1 MKERRIIMK
10 KVIVAMML
18 MAMTATTVA
27 GCGSNDTAADTT
39 TETAAE
45 DTTAD
50 TADAAEDTAADT
62 AAAGAASG
70 AISVLSREDGSGT
83 RGAFIE
89 LTGIEEKDSNGNK
102 TDNTKKDALI
112 CKSTDVVLT
121 QVSGDKNAIGYISFG
136 SLNDTVKALKVE
148 GVEPSTATI
157 ESGDYKIVRP
167 FNIAVKDGLSDA
179 AQDFENYILSSE
191 GQDIIEKAGYIKID
205 KSAAAYASNNASG
218 KVVVSG
224 SSSVTPVMEKLAEAY
239 QKANTNVTV
248 DVQQSDSSTGI
259 KDAINGTSDI
269 GMASRDISDDELS
282 QGIKSVTIAQ
292 DAIAVI
298 VNKDNAV
305 EDITMD
311 EIKAIYTGSKTTWSD
326 ESK

>member
-1 MKERRIIMK
+1 MKTRTSK
-10 KVIVAMML
+10 LAAVFTSVAL
-18 MAMTATTVA
+18 
-27 GCGSNDTAADTT
+27 
-39 TETAAE
+39 
-45 DTTAD
+45 
-50 TADAAEDTAADT
+50 
-62 AAAGAASG
+62 AAAMLASCG
-70 AISVLSREDGSGT
+70 GSSDKITVISREDGSGT

-89 LTGIEEKDSNGNK
+89 LTGIEEKDPNGNK

-191 GQDIIEKAGYIKID
+191 GQDVIEGAGYIKID
-205 KSAAAYASNNASG
+205 KSAAAFSSNNASG

-224 SSSVTPVMEKLAEAY
+224 SSSVTPVMEKLAESY
-239 QKANTNVTV
+239 QKVNTNVTV

-298 VNKDNAV
+298 VNKDNSV
-305 EDITMD
+305 DDISMD
-311 EIKAIYTGSKTTWSD
+311 DIKAIYTGTKTTWSD

>member
-1 MKERRIIMK
+1 MKTCTQGAERKGANQKAPRASIRKRFYIMK
-10 KVIVAMML
+10 TRTSKLAAIFTSVALAATMLASCGGSSDKITVI
-18 MAMTATTVA
+18 
-27 GCGSNDTAADTT
+27 
-39 TETAAE
+39 
-45 DTTAD
+45 
-50 TADAAEDTAADT
+50 
-62 AAAGAASG
+62 
-70 AISVLSREDGSGT
+70 SREDGSGT

-224 SSSVTPVMEKLAEAY
+224 SSSVTPVMEKLAESY

-305 EDITMD
+305 DDITMD

>member
-1 MKERRIIMK
+1 MKTRTSK
-10 KVIVAMML
+10 LAAVFTSVALAVAML
-18 MAMTATTVA
+18 ASCGGSSDKITV
-27 GCGSNDTAADTT
+27 
-39 TETAAE
+39 
-45 DTTAD
+45 
-50 TADAAEDTAADT
+50 
-62 AAAGAASG
+62 
-70 AISVLSREDGSGT
+70 ISREDGSGT

-102 TDNTKKDALI
+102 TDNTKKDAII

-191 GQDIIEKAGYIKID
+191 GQDVIEGAGYIKID
-205 KSAAAYASNNASG
+205 KSAAAFSSNNASG

-224 SSSVTPVMEKLAEAY
+224 SSSVTPVMEKLAESY
-239 QKANTNVTV
+239 QKVNTNVTV

-298 VNKDNAV
+298 VNKDNSV
-305 EDITMD
+305 DDISMD
-311 EIKAIYTGSKTTWSD
+311 DIKAIYTGTKTTWSD

>member
-1 MKERRIIMK
+1 MKTRTSKLAAIFTSVALAATMLASCGGSSDKIT
-10 KVIVAMML
+10 VI
-18 MAMTATTVA
+18 
-27 GCGSNDTAADTT
+27 
-39 TETAAE
+39 
-45 DTTAD
+45 
-50 TADAAEDTAADT
+50 
-62 AAAGAASG
+62 
-70 AISVLSREDGSGT
+70 SREDGSGT

-282 QGIKSVTIAQ
+282 QGIKSVIIAQ

>member
-1 MKERRIIMK
+1 MKTCTQGAERKGANQKAPRASIRKRFYIMK
-10 KVIVAMML
+10 TRTSKLAAIFTSVALAATMLASCGGSSDKITVI
-18 MAMTATTVA
+18 
-27 GCGSNDTAADTT
+27 
-39 TETAAE
+39 
-45 DTTAD
+45 
-50 TADAAEDTAADT
+50 
-62 AAAGAASG
+62 
-70 AISVLSREDGSGT
+70 SREDGSGT

-205 KSAAAYASNNASG
+205 KSAAAYASNSASG

-305 EDITMD
+305 DDITMD

>member
-1 MKERRIIMK
+1 MKTCTQGAERKGANQKARRASIRKRFYIMK
-10 KVIVAMML
+10 TRTSKLAAIFTSVALAATMLASCGGSSDKITVI
-18 MAMTATTVA
+18 
-27 GCGSNDTAADTT
+27 
-39 TETAAE
+39 
-45 DTTAD
+45 
-50 TADAAEDTAADT
+50 
-62 AAAGAASG
+62 
-70 AISVLSREDGSGT
+70 SREDGSGT

-136 SLNDTVKALKVE
+136 SLNDKVKALKVE

>member
-1 MKERRIIMK
+1 MQRLIIQGGSRLNGE
-10 KVIVAMML
+10 I
-18 MAMTATTVA
+18 TVQGAKNAALPLLA
-27 GCGSNDTAADTT
+27 GCVLINGEIRLHNCPALSDVFAACR
-39 TETAAE
+39 
-45 DTTAD
+45 
-50 TADAAEDTAADT
+50 
-62 AAAGAASG
+62 
-70 AISVLSREDGSGT
+70 ILSVLGARCSREDGCVT
-83 RGAFIE
+83 VDARGAFIE

-179 AQDFENYILSSE
+179 AQDFENYILSSD

-311 EIKAIYTGSKTTWSD
+311 EIKSIYTGSKTTWSD

>member
-1 MKERRIIMK
+1 MKTRTSKLAAIFTSVALAATMLASCGGSSDKIT
-10 KVIVAMML
+10 VI
-18 MAMTATTVA
+18 
-27 GCGSNDTAADTT
+27 
-39 TETAAE
+39 
-45 DTTAD
+45 
-50 TADAAEDTAADT
+50 
-62 AAAGAASG
+62 
-70 AISVLSREDGSGT
+70 SREDGSGT

-89 LTGIEEKDSNGNK
+89 LTGIEEKDSNGTT

-121 QVSGDKNAIGYISFG
+121 QVSGDNNAIGYISFG

-157 ESGDYKIVRP
+157 ESGNYKIVRP

-224 SSSVTPVMEKLAEAY
+224 SSSVTPVMEKLAESY

-259 KDAINGTSDI
+259 KDAIKGTSDI

-305 EDITMD
+305 DDITMD
-311 EIKAIYTGSKTTWSD
+311 EIKSIYTGSKTTWSD

>member
-1 MKERRIIMK
+1 MKTRTSK
-10 KVIVAMML
+10 LASVFTSVAL
-18 MAMTATTVA
+18 
-27 GCGSNDTAADTT
+27 
-39 TETAAE
+39 
-45 DTTAD
+45 
-50 TADAAEDTAADT
+50 
-62 AAAGAASG
+62 AAAMLASCG
-70 AISVLSREDGSGT
+70 GSSDKITVISREDGSGT

-89 LTGIEEKDSNGNK
+89 LTGIEEKDPNGNK

-191 GQDIIEKAGYIKID
+191 GQDVIEGAGYIKID
-205 KSAAAYASNNASG
+205 KSAAAFSSNNASG

-224 SSSVTPVMEKLAEAY
+224 SSSVTPVMEKLAESY
-239 QKANTNVTV
+239 QKVNTNVTV

-298 VNKDNAV
+298 VNKDNSV
-305 EDITMD
+305 DDISMD
-311 EIKAIYTGSKTTWSD
+311 DIKAIYTGTKTTWSD

>member
-1 MKERRIIMK
+1 MKTRTSKLAAIFTS
-10 KVIVAMML
+10 VAL
-18 MAMTATTVA
+18 
-27 GCGSNDTAADTT
+27 
-39 TETAAE
+39 
-45 DTTAD
+45 
-50 TADAAEDTAADT
+50 
-62 AAAGAASG
+62 AAAMLASCG
-70 AISVLSREDGSGT
+70 GSSDKITVISREDGSGT

-179 AQDFENYILSSE
+179 AQDFENYILSSD

-239 QKANTNVTV
+239 QKVNTNVTV

-305 EDITMD
+305 DDITMD

>member
-1 MKERRIIMK
+1 MKTCTQGAERKGANQKAQRASVRKRFYIMK
-10 KVIVAMML
+10 TRTSKL
-18 MAMTATTVA
+18 
-27 GCGSNDTAADTT
+27 AAIF
-39 TETAAE
+39 
-45 DTTAD
+45 
-50 TADAAEDTAADT
+50 
-62 AAAGAASG
+62 
-70 AISVLSREDGSGT
+70 ISVALAATMLASCGGSSDKITVISREDGSGT

-121 QVSGDKNAIGYISFG
+121 QVSGDKNA
-136 SLNDTVKALKVE
+136 LNDTVKALKVE

-305 EDITMD
+305 DDITMD

>member
-1 MKERRIIMK
+1 MKTCTQGAERKGANQKARRASIRKRFYIMK
-10 KVIVAMML
+10 TRTSKLAAIFTSVAL
-18 MAMTATTVA
+18 
-27 GCGSNDTAADTT
+27 
-39 TETAAE
+39 
-45 DTTAD
+45 
-50 TADAAEDTAADT
+50 
-62 AAAGAASG
+62 AAAMLASCG
-70 AISVLSREDGSGT
+70 GSSDKITVISREDGSGT

-112 CKSTDVVLT
+112 CKSTDVVFT

-205 KSAAAYASNNASG
+205 KSAAAYSSNNASG

>member
-1 MKERRIIMK
+1 MKTCTQGAERKGANQKAPRASIRKRFYIMK
-10 KVIVAMML
+10 TRTSKLAAIFTSVALAATMLASCGGSSDKITVI
-18 MAMTATTVA
+18 
-27 GCGSNDTAADTT
+27 
-39 TETAAE
+39 
-45 DTTAD
+45 
-50 TADAAEDTAADT
+50 
-62 AAAGAASG
+62 
-70 AISVLSREDGSGT
+70 SREDGSGT

-112 CKSTDVVLT
+112 CNSTNVVIT
-121 QVSGDKNAIGYISFG
+121 QGSGDKNAIGYISFG

-305 EDITMD
+305 DDITMD

>member
-1 MKERRIIMK
+1 MRTCTQGAERKGANQKAPRASIRKRFYIMK
-10 KVIVAMML
+10 TRTSKLAAIFTSVAL
-18 MAMTATTVA
+18 
-27 GCGSNDTAADTT
+27 
-39 TETAAE
+39 
-45 DTTAD
+45 
-50 TADAAEDTAADT
+50 
-62 AAAGAASG
+62 AAAMLASCG
-70 AISVLSREDGSGT
+70 GSSDKITVISREDGSGT

-311 EIKAIYTGSKTTWSD
+311 EIKSIYTGSKTTWSD

>member
-1 MKERRIIMK
+1 MKTCTQGAERKGANQKAPRASIRKRFYIMK
-10 KVIVAMML
+10 TRTSKLAAIFTSVALAATMLASCGGNSDKITVI
-18 MAMTATTVA
+18 
-27 GCGSNDTAADTT
+27 
-39 TETAAE
+39 
-45 DTTAD
+45 
-50 TADAAEDTAADT
+50 
-62 AAAGAASG
+62 
-70 AISVLSREDGSGT
+70 SREDGSGT

-102 TDNTKKDALI
+102 TDNTRKDALI

-224 SSSVTPVMEKLAEAY
+224 SSSVTPVMEKLAESY

-305 EDITMD
+305 DDITMD

>member
-1 MKERRIIMK
+1 MKTRTSKLAAIFTSVALAATMLASCGGSSDKIT
-10 KVIVAMML
+10 VI
-18 MAMTATTVA
+18 
-27 GCGSNDTAADTT
+27 
-39 TETAAE
+39 
-45 DTTAD
+45 
-50 TADAAEDTAADT
+50 
-62 AAAGAASG
+62 
-70 AISVLSREDGSGT
+70 SREDGSGT

-191 GQDIIEKAGYIKID
+191 GQDVIENAGYIKID
-205 KSAAAYASNNASG
+205 KSAAAFTSNNASG

-239 QKANTNVTV
+239 QKVNSGVTV

>member
-1 MKERRIIMK
+1 MKTRTSKLAAIFTS
-10 KVIVAMML
+10 VAL
-18 MAMTATTVA
+18 
-27 GCGSNDTAADTT
+27 
-39 TETAAE
+39 
-45 DTTAD
+45 
-50 TADAAEDTAADT
+50 
-62 AAAGAASG
+62 AAAMLASCG
-70 AISVLSREDGSGT
+70 GSSDKITVISREDGSGT

-224 SSSVTPVMEKLAEAY
+224 SSSVTPVMEKLAESY

-305 EDITMD
+305 DDITMD

>member
-1 MKERRIIMK
+1 MKTRTSKLAAIFTSVALAATMLASCGGSSDKIT
-10 KVIVAMML
+10 VI
-18 MAMTATTVA
+18 
-27 GCGSNDTAADTT
+27 
-39 TETAAE
+39 
-45 DTTAD
+45 
-50 TADAAEDTAADT
+50 
-62 AAAGAASG
+62 
-70 AISVLSREDGSGT
+70 SREDGSGT

-179 AQDFENYILSSE
+179 AQDFENYILSSD

-282 QGIKSVTIAQ
+282 QGIKSVIIAQ

>member
-1 MKERRIIMK
+1 MKTRTSKLAAIFTSVALAATMLASCGGSSDKIT
-10 KVIVAMML
+10 VI
-18 MAMTATTVA
+18 
-27 GCGSNDTAADTT
+27 
-39 TETAAE
+39 
-45 DTTAD
+45 
-50 TADAAEDTAADT
+50 
-62 AAAGAASG
+62 
-70 AISVLSREDGSGT
+70 SREDGSGT

-179 AQDFENYILSSE
+179 AQDFENYILSSD

-305 EDITMD
+305 DDITMD

>member
-1 MKERRIIMK
+1 MKTRTSK
-10 KVIVAMML
+10 L
-18 MAMTATTVA
+18 
-27 GCGSNDTAADTT
+27 AAIF
-39 TETAAE
+39 
-45 DTTAD
+45 
-50 TADAAEDTAADT
+50 
-62 AAAGAASG
+62 
-70 AISVLSREDGSGT
+70 ISVALVATMLASCGGSSDKITVISREDGSGT

-179 AQDFENYILSSE
+179 AQDFENYILSSD

>member
-1 MKERRIIMK
+1 MKTCTQGAERKGANQKAPRASIRKRFYIMK
-10 KVIVAMML
+10 TRTSKLAAIFTSVALAATMLASCGGSSDKITVI
-18 MAMTATTVA
+18 
-27 GCGSNDTAADTT
+27 
-39 TETAAE
+39 
-45 DTTAD
+45 
-50 TADAAEDTAADT
+50 
-62 AAAGAASG
+62 
-70 AISVLSREDGSGT
+70 SREDGSGT

-89 LTGIEEKDSNGNK
+89 LIGIEEKDSNGNK

>member
-1 MKERRIIMK
+1 MKTRTSKLAAIFTSVALVATMLASCGGSSDKIT
-10 KVIVAMML
+10 VI
-18 MAMTATTVA
+18 
-27 GCGSNDTAADTT
+27 
-39 TETAAE
+39 
-45 DTTAD
+45 
-50 TADAAEDTAADT
+50 
-62 AAAGAASG
+62 
-70 AISVLSREDGSGT
+70 SREDGSGT

-311 EIKAIYTGSKTTWSD
+311 EIKSIYTGSKTTWSD

>member
-1 MKERRIIMK
+1 MKTRTSKLAAIFTSVALAATMLASCGGSSDKIT
-10 KVIVAMML
+10 VI
-18 MAMTATTVA
+18 
-27 GCGSNDTAADTT
+27 
-39 TETAAE
+39 
-45 DTTAD
+45 
-50 TADAAEDTAADT
+50 
-62 AAAGAASG
+62 
-70 AISVLSREDGSGT
+70 SREDGSGT

-89 LTGIEEKDSNGNK
+89 LTGIEEKDADGNK

-179 AQDFENYILSSE
+179 AQDFENYILSSD

-239 QKANTNVTV
+239 QKVNTNVTV

-305 EDITMD
+305 DDITMD

>member
-1 MKERRIIMK
+1 MKTRTSKLAAIFTSVALAATMLASCGGSSDKIT
-10 KVIVAMML
+10 VI
-18 MAMTATTVA
+18 
-27 GCGSNDTAADTT
+27 
-39 TETAAE
+39 
-45 DTTAD
+45 
-50 TADAAEDTAADT
+50 
-62 AAAGAASG
+62 
-70 AISVLSREDGSGT
+70 SREDGSGT

-167 FNIAVKDGLSDA
+167 FNIAVKDGMSDA
-179 AQDFENYILSSE
+179 AQDFENYILSSD

>member
-1 MKERRIIMK
+1 MKTCTQGAERKGANQKARRASIRKRFYIMK
-10 KVIVAMML
+10 TRTSKLAAIFTSVAL
-18 MAMTATTVA
+18 
-27 GCGSNDTAADTT
+27 
-39 TETAAE
+39 
-45 DTTAD
+45 
-50 TADAAEDTAADT
+50 
-62 AAAGAASG
+62 AAAMLASCG
-70 AISVLSREDGSGT
+70 GSSDKITVISREDGSGT

-148 GVEPSTATI
+148 GVEPSTETI

-305 EDITMD
+305 DDISMD

>member
-1 MKERRIIMK
+1 MKTRTSKLAAIFTSVALAATMLASCGGSSDKIT
-10 KVIVAMML
+10 VI
-18 MAMTATTVA
+18 
-27 GCGSNDTAADTT
+27 
-39 TETAAE
+39 
-45 DTTAD
+45 
-50 TADAAEDTAADT
+50 
-62 AAAGAASG
+62 
-70 AISVLSREDGSGT
+70 SREDGSGT

-191 GQDIIEKAGYIKID
+191 GQDIIEKAGYINCLL
-205 KSAAAYASNNASG
+205 Y
-218 KVVVSG
+218 
-224 SSSVTPVMEKLAEAY
+224 
-239 QKANTNVTV
+239 
-248 DVQQSDSSTGI
+248 
-259 KDAINGTSDI
+259 TSP
-269 GMASRDISDDELS
+269 SPRD
-282 QGIKSVTIAQ
+282 
-292 DAIAVI
+292 
-298 VNKDNAV
+298 
-305 EDITMD
+305 
-311 EIKAIYTGSKTTWSD
+311 
-326 ESK
+326 

>member
-1 MKERRIIMK
+1 MKTRTSKLAAIFTSVALAATMLASCGGSSDKIT
-10 KVIVAMML
+10 VI
-18 MAMTATTVA
+18 
-27 GCGSNDTAADTT
+27 
-39 TETAAE
+39 
-45 DTTAD
+45 
-50 TADAAEDTAADT
+50 
-62 AAAGAASG
+62 
-70 AISVLSREDGSGT
+70 SREDGSGT

-248 DVQQSDSSTGI
+248 DVQQTDSSTGI

>member
-1 MKERRIIMK
+1 MKTRTSKLAAIFTSVALAATMLASCGGSSDKIT
-10 KVIVAMML
+10 VI
-18 MAMTATTVA
+18 
-27 GCGSNDTAADTT
+27 
-39 TETAAE
+39 
-45 DTTAD
+45 
-50 TADAAEDTAADT
+50 
-62 AAAGAASG
+62 
-70 AISVLSREDGSGT
+70 SREDGSGT

-224 SSSVTPVMEKLAEAY
+224 SSAVTPVMEKLAESY

>member
-1 MKERRIIMK
+1 MKTCTQGAERKGANQKAPRASIRKRFYIMK
-10 KVIVAMML
+10 TRTSKLAAIFTSVALAATMLASCGGSSDKITVI
-18 MAMTATTVA
+18 
-27 GCGSNDTAADTT
+27 
-39 TETAAE
+39 
-45 DTTAD
+45 
-50 TADAAEDTAADT
+50 
-62 AAAGAASG
+62 
-70 AISVLSREDGSGT
+70 SREDGSGT

-205 KSAAAYASNNASG
+205 KRAAAYSSNNASG

>member
-1 MKERRIIMK
+1 MKTRTSKLAAIFTSVALAATMLASCGGSSDKIT
-10 KVIVAMML
+10 VI
-18 MAMTATTVA
+18 
-27 GCGSNDTAADTT
+27 
-39 TETAAE
+39 
-45 DTTAD
+45 
-50 TADAAEDTAADT
+50 
-62 AAAGAASG
+62 
-70 AISVLSREDGSGT
+70 SREDGSGT

-179 AQDFENYILSSE
+179 AQDFENYILSSD

-224 SSSVTPVMEKLAEAY
+224 SSSVTPVMEKLAESY
-239 QKANTNVTV
+239 QKANTNITV

>member
-1 MKERRIIMK
+1 MKTRTSKLAAIFTSVALAATMLASCGGSSDKIT
-10 KVIVAMML
+10 VI
-18 MAMTATTVA
+18 
-27 GCGSNDTAADTT
+27 
-39 TETAAE
+39 
-45 DTTAD
+45 
-50 TADAAEDTAADT
+50 
-62 AAAGAASG
+62 
-70 AISVLSREDGSGT
+70 SREDGSGT

-179 AQDFENYILSSE
+179 AQDFENYVLSSD

>member
-1 MKERRIIMK
+1 MKTRTSKLAAIFTSVALAATMLASCGGSSDKIT
-10 KVIVAMML
+10 VI
-18 MAMTATTVA
+18 
-27 GCGSNDTAADTT
+27 
-39 TETAAE
+39 
-45 DTTAD
+45 
-50 TADAAEDTAADT
+50 
-62 AAAGAASG
+62 
-70 AISVLSREDGSGT
+70 SREDGSGT

-205 KSAAAYASNNASG
+205 KSAAAYSSNNASG

-298 VNKDNAV
+298 VNKDNTV

>member
-1 MKERRIIMK
+1 MKTCTQGAERKGANQKAPRASIRKRFYIMK
-10 KVIVAMML
+10 TRTSKLAAIFTSVALAATMLASCGGSSDKITVI
-18 MAMTATTVA
+18 
-27 GCGSNDTAADTT
+27 
-39 TETAAE
+39 
-45 DTTAD
+45 
-50 TADAAEDTAADT
+50 
-62 AAAGAASG
+62 
-70 AISVLSREDGSGT
+70 SREDGSGT

-259 KDAINGTSDI
+259 KYAINGTSDI

-305 EDITMD
+305 DDITMD

>member
-1 MKERRIIMK
+1 MKTRTSKLAAIFTSVALAATMLASCGGSSDKIT
-10 KVIVAMML
+10 VI
-18 MAMTATTVA
+18 
-27 GCGSNDTAADTT
+27 
-39 TETAAE
+39 
-45 DTTAD
+45 
-50 TADAAEDTAADT
+50 
-62 AAAGAASG
+62 
-70 AISVLSREDGSGT
+70 SREDGSGT

-179 AQDFENYILSSE
+179 AQDFENYILSSD

-224 SSSVTPVMEKLAEAY
+224 SSSVTPVMEKLAESY
-239 QKANTNVTV
+239 QKVNTNVTV

>member
-1 MKERRIIMK
+1 MKTRTSKLAAIFTSVALAATMLASCGGSSDKIT
-10 KVIVAMML
+10 VI
-18 MAMTATTVA
+18 
-27 GCGSNDTAADTT
+27 
-39 TETAAE
+39 
-45 DTTAD
+45 
-50 TADAAEDTAADT
+50 
-62 AAAGAASG
+62 
-70 AISVLSREDGSGT
+70 SREDGSGT

-157 ESGDYKIVRP
+157 ENGDYKIVRP

>member
-1 MKERRIIMK
+1 MKTRTSKLAAIFTSVALAATMLASCGGSSDKIT
-10 KVIVAMML
+10 VI
-18 MAMTATTVA
+18 
-27 GCGSNDTAADTT
+27 
-39 TETAAE
+39 
-45 DTTAD
+45 
-50 TADAAEDTAADT
+50 
-62 AAAGAASG
+62 
-70 AISVLSREDGSGT
+70 SREDGSGT

-157 ESGDYKIVRP
+157 ESGDYKIVRS

>member
-1 MKERRIIMK
+1 MKTCTQGAERKGANQKAPRASIRKRFYIMK
-10 KVIVAMML
+10 TRTSKLAAIFTSVALAATMLASCGGNSDKITVI
-18 MAMTATTVA
+18 
-27 GCGSNDTAADTT
+27 
-39 TETAAE
+39 
-45 DTTAD
+45 
-50 TADAAEDTAADT
+50 
-62 AAAGAASG
+62 
-70 AISVLSREDGSGT
+70 SREDGSGT

-102 TDNTKKDALI
+102 TDNTRKDALI

-205 KSAAAYASNNASG
+205 KSAAAYSSNNASG

-305 EDITMD
+305 DDITMD